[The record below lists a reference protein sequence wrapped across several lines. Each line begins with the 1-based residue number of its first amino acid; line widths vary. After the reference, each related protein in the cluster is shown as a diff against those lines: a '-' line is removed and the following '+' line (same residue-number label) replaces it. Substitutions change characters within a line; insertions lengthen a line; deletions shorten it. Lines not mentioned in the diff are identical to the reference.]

1 MKKEEQHLFFLFS
14 FVTIIL
20 ITSCLLM
27 TIQKY
32 FPEQCVM
39 VNAGLKTVKGMLKVI
54 QKPKNGNKKL

>member
-1 MKKEEQHLFFLFS
+1 
-14 FVTIIL
+14 
-20 ITSCLLM
+20 M

-32 FPEQCVM
+32 FPKQCVM

>member
-1 MKKEEQHLFFLFS
+1 
-14 FVTIIL
+14 
-20 ITSCLLM
+20 M

-32 FPEQCVM
+32 FLEQCVM